1 MQTIIDYCLWSKTQ
15 ADLLRK
21 GDFSHMDID
30 NLIEEIESLGRSE
43 KRALRSHLTN
53 VLLHLLK
60 KKYQPQNYTRSWD
73 LSIVNSSNEARSIIE
88 ENPSLKMYA
97 QEIFTKAFENAVANA
112 AAETGLEKS
121 VFPEYCPWKIE
132 QIVEE

>member
-1 MQTIIDYCLWSKTQ
+1 MQTITDYCLWSKTQ

-53 VLLHLLK
+53 ILLHLLK
-60 KKYQPQNYTRSWD
+60 KKYQPEKWTRSWD
-73 LSIVNSSNEARSIIE
+73 LSIVNSTNEAKSIIE

-97 QEIFTKAFENAVANA
+97 QEIFTKAFKNAVDNA
-112 AAETGLEKS
+112 IAETGLEKS
-121 VFPEYCPWKIE
+121 VFPENCPLTLEKLLKE
-132 QIVEE
+132 